1 MGRRRVAGSAGA
13 HADRRLTMDLR
24 TLYAPAHVTHW
35 SLARHALVEAHRS
48 CGATNG
54 ATVLL
59 PSFVCRDL
67 LGAVA
72 IAGARHAYYDVD
84 ERLQPHELPAGAR
97 AVLAVDYFGF
107 ATPMEPFRDYCR
119 ASGATLIEDN
129 AHGLFSRDADG
140 ALLGMRGDLGIL
152 SMRKSLRLA
161 DGGALLDCRPGA
173 AHDEP
178 ACDPDAG
185 QGGAGIRAAVASV
198 ERRTGLPVMAVM
210 RAGVR
215 AARRAAGRPTLP
227 SSGDEDERH
236 VPGSPSISCSSLERL
251 SRADAPHEA
260 ERRRDLWRAVTAD
273 LDGVRGVRLIN
284 DRLPDGT
291 VPYGVAV
298 HADHDDVLRAVARRH
313 RATAMAWPA
322 LPADVTSDAPRHYRD
337 VKLVNFL

>member
-1 MGRRRVAGSAGA
+1 
-13 HADRRLTMDLR
+13 MDLR

-35 SLARHALVEAHRS
+35 SLARHALVEALRS
-48 CGATNG
+48 CGTTDG

-72 IAGARHAYYDVD
+72 AAGARHAYYDVD
-84 ERLQPHELPAGAR
+84 ERLQPRHLPSGAR

-107 ATPMEPFRDYCR
+107 AAPIEPFRDFCR
-119 ASGATLIEDN
+119 AEGAVLIEDN
-129 AHGLFSRDADG
+129 AHGLLSRDTDG
-140 ALLGMRGDLGIL
+140 MLLGTRGDLGIL

-173 AHDEP
+173 SHDEP
-178 ACDPDAG
+178 PCDPDAG
-185 QGGAGIRAAVASV
+185 QGGAGIRAAVAQI
-198 ERRTGLPVMAVM
+198 ERRTGLPVMAAM
-210 RAGVR
+210 RGGVR
-215 AARRAAGRPTLP
+215 AARRVAGRPALP
-227 SSGDEDERH
+227 SSGDEDEQR
-236 VPGSPSISCSSLERL
+236 VPGTPAISCSSLERL
-251 SRADAPHEA
+251 ARADAPHEA
-260 ERRRDLWRAVTAD
+260 ERRRELWRAVTAD
-273 LDGVRGVRLIN
+273 LDGARGVRLIH

-298 HADHDDVLRAVARRH
+298 HADRDDILRAVARRH

-322 LPADVTSDAPRHYRD
+322 LPADVVPTAPAHYRD

>member
-1 MGRRRVAGSAGA
+1 
-13 HADRRLTMDLR
+13 MDLR
-24 TLYAPAHVTHW
+24 ALYAPAHVTHW
-35 SLARHALVEAHRS
+35 SLARHALVEALRS
-48 CGATNG
+48 CGATGG

-72 IAGARHAYYDVD
+72 AAGARHAYYDVD
-84 ERLQPHELPAGAR
+84 ECLHPGDLPAGAR

-107 ATPMEPFRDYCR
+107 AAPMEPFRDYCR
-119 ASGATLIEDN
+119 AQGAVLIEDN
-129 AHGLFSRDADG
+129 AHGLLSRDADG
-140 ALLGMRGDLGIL
+140 ALLGTRGDLGIL

-178 ACDPDAG
+178 ACDPSAG
-185 QGGAGIRAAVASV
+185 QGGAGLRAAMASV
-198 ERRTGLPVMAVM
+198 ERRTGLPVMAAM

-215 AARRAAGRPTLP
+215 AARRAAGRPVLP
-227 SSGDEDERH
+227 SSGDEDERR
-236 VPGSPSISCSSLERL
+236 VPGSPAISCSSLERL

-260 ERRRDLWRAVTAD
+260 ERRRELWREVTAD
-273 LDGVRGVRLIN
+273 LDGARGVRLIH

-298 HADHDDVLRAVARRH
+298 HADSDDVLRAVARRH
-313 RATAMAWPA
+313 RATAMTWPA
-322 LPADVTSDAPRHYRD
+322 LPADVAPAAPAHYRD
-337 VKLVNFL
+337 VRLVNFL